1 MLKKLRIK
9 FIVSAMIATTIVLA
23 AIIGFI
29 NIKNYSDITNS
40 AMAKIELIAENNGR
54 FPQNKP
60 DNGTD
65 DPTKDPPEE
74 PPKENPNGENG
85 DSGINKT
92 ADTLGLLTNNP
103 ALPDDKIHSIEAPF
117 ETRYFTAI
125 LDSSGTAIEFADTEN
140 IAIDNETAKSYA
152 ESLLENSK
160 TQGKISVYRYKLVN
174 FTDGRKAYV
183 FLDCSRD
190 LSTFRDFL
198 QASILISV
206 AGLIVVFVL
215 IIILSGAVMK
225 PIAESYKK
233 QKRFITDA
241 SHELKTPLTVI
252 GASCDVLEFDSGE
265 NEWTKTIKEQ
275 VKELTSLTNKLV
287 FLSKIDE
294 ENKKLGFSEFS
305 LSEVC
310 EEKLKGYFVVAKAE
324 NKELTTEIAPD
335 LSLNGDMGMIKE
347 MISLLMD
354 NAIKY
359 SDKNGKIS
367 FSLKK
372 SGKYKKIIVEN
383 TTENIPDGNLDL
395 LFERFYRPD
404 SSRNSSTG
412 GHGIGLSVVKA
423 VAELHKGNVT
433 ATKKDGNIISFCVTL

>member
-9 FIVSAMIATTIVLA
+9 FIVSAMVATTLVLS
-23 AIIGFI
+23 AIIGII
-29 NIKNYSDITNS
+29 NIKNYSDITSS
-40 AMAKIELIAENNGR
+40 AKAKIDLIAENNGR
-54 FPQNKP
+54 FPQIKP
-60 DNGTD
+60 DGGINE
-65 DPTKDPPEE
+65 PSKNPSKE
-74 PPKENPNGENG
+74 PPMNDPNGNRNGENTDG
-85 DSGINKT
+85 GNTPTNKPSPPN
-92 ADTLGLLTNNP
+92 DG
-103 ALPDDKIHSIEAPF
+103 IHSPEAPF

-125 LDSSGTAIEFADTEN
+125 LDSAGAAIEFVDTEN
-140 IAIDNETAKSYA
+140 IAAIDDDTAKSYA
-152 ESLLENSK
+152 ENLLAESK
-160 TQGKISVYRYKLVN
+160 TEGKISDYRYKLVS

-198 QASILISV
+198 RASILISV

-233 QKRFITDA
+233 QKRFVTDA

-275 VKELTSLTNKLV
+275 VKELSALTNKLV

-294 ENKKLGFSEFS
+294 EDKKLGFSEFS
-305 LSEVC
+305 LSEIC

-324 NKELTTEIAPD
+324 NKELTAEIAPE

-354 NAIKY
+354 NALKY
-359 SDKNGKIS
+359 SDENGKIH
-367 FSLKK
+367 FSLNKN
-372 SGKYKKIIVEN
+372 GKYKKITVEN
-383 TTENIPDGNLDL
+383 TTANLPEGNLNL

-404 SSRNSSTG
+404 ASRNSSTG

-423 VAELHKGNVT
+423 IAELHKGTVT

>member
-1 MLKKLRIK
+1 
-9 FIVSAMIATTIVLA
+9 
-23 AIIGFI
+23 
-29 NIKNYSDITNS
+29 
-40 AMAKIELIAENNGR
+40 
-54 FPQNKP
+54 
-60 DNGTD
+60 
-65 DPTKDPPEE
+65 
-74 PPKENPNGENG
+74 
-85 DSGINKT
+85 
-92 ADTLGLLTNNP
+92 
-103 ALPDDKIHSIEAPF
+103 
-117 ETRYFTAI
+117 
-125 LDSSGTAIEFADTEN
+125 
-140 IAIDNETAKSYA
+140 
-152 ESLLENSK
+152 
-160 TQGKISVYRYKLVN
+160 
-174 FTDGRKAYV
+174 
-183 FLDCSRD
+183 
-190 LSTFRDFL
+190 
-198 QASILISV
+198 
-206 AGLIVVFVL
+206 
-215 IIILSGAVMK
+215 MK

-275 VKELTSLTNKLV
+275 VKELTALTNKLV

-294 ENKKLGFSEFS
+294 EDKKLGFSEFS
-305 LSEVC
+305 LSEIC

-359 SDKNGKIS
+359 SDDNGKIH

-372 SGKYKKIIVEN
+372 AGKYKKITVEN
-383 TTENIPDGNLDL
+383 TTANLPEGNLDL

-404 SSRNSSTG
+404 ASRNSSAG

-423 VAELHKGNVT
+423 IAELHKGTVT
-433 ATKKDGNIISFCVTL
+433 ATKKDDHTISFCVTL

>member
-9 FIVSAMIATTIVLA
+9 FIVSAMVATTLVLS
-23 AIIGFI
+23 AIIGII

-54 FPQNKP
+54 FPQSKP
-60 DNGTD
+60 NGGID
-65 DPTKDPPEE
+65 DPSKDPSKE
-74 PPKENPNGENG
+74 PPKDDPNEPTDNPNGENASTNGNAATNKPSPG
-85 DSGINKT
+85 DR
-92 ADTLGLLTNNP
+92 L
-103 ALPDDKIHSIEAPF
+103 HSPEAPF
-117 ETRYFTAI
+117 ETRYFTVI
-125 LDSSGTAIEFADTEN
+125 LNDSGTEIELVDTEN
-140 IAIDNETAKSYA
+140 IAAIDEDTAKSYA
-152 ESLLENSK
+152 ENLLEKAK
-160 TQGKISVYRYKLVN
+160 TEGKISVYRYKLVN
-174 FTDGRKAYV
+174 FTNGRKAYV

-190 LSTFRDFL
+190 LSTFKDFL
-198 QASILISV
+198 QASVLISV
-206 AGLIVVFVL
+206 AGLVVVFVL
-215 IIILSGAVMK
+215 IIVLSGAVMK

-294 ENKKLGFSEFS
+294 EDKKLGFSEFS

-310 EEKLKGYFVVAKAE
+310 EEKLKGYFVLAKAE
-324 NKELTTEIAPD
+324 NKELTAEITPD

-347 MISLLMD
+347 LISLLMD

-359 SDKNGKIS
+359 SDENGKIY

-372 SGKYKKIIVEN
+372 VGKYKKITVEN
-383 TTENIPDGNLDL
+383 TTENLPDGDLDL

-404 SSRNSSTG
+404 SSRNSATG

-423 VAELHKGNVT
+423 IAELHKGNVT
-433 ATKKDGNIISFCVTL
+433 ATKKDGNVISFCVTL

>member
-9 FIVSAMIATTIVLA
+9 FIVSAMVATTLVLS
-23 AIIGFI
+23 AIIGII

-40 AMAKIELIAENNGR
+40 AIAKIELIAENNGK

-60 DNGTD
+60 DDGID
-65 DPTKDPPEE
+65 DPSKDPAKE
-74 PPKENPNGENG
+74 PPKEDPNGDRNG
-85 DSGINKT
+85 GNTDDGNTPTNK
-92 ADTLGLLTNNP
+92 P
-103 ALPDDKIHSIEAPF
+103 ASPGDRIHSPEAPF
-117 ETRYFTAI
+117 ETRYFTVI
-125 LDSSGTAIEFADTEN
+125 LSSSGTEIELTDTEN
-140 IAIDNETAKSYA
+140 IAAIDDETAKSHA
-152 ESLLENSK
+152 ENLIDKAK
-160 TQGKISVYRYKLVN
+160 TEGKISVYRYKLVN
-174 FTDGRKAYV
+174 FSDGRKAYV

-190 LSTFRDFL
+190 LSTFKDFL
-198 QASILISV
+198 QASVLISV

-294 ENKKLGFSEFS
+294 EDKKLGFSEFS

-310 EEKLKGYFVVAKAE
+310 EENLKGYFVVAKAE
-324 NKELTTEIAPD
+324 NKELTAEIAPD

-347 MISLLMD
+347 MISALMD
-354 NAIKY
+354 NAVKY
-359 SDKNGKIS
+359 SDKNGKIC

-372 SGKYKKIIVEN
+372 SGKYKKITVEN
-383 TTENIPDGNLDL
+383 TTDNLPDGNLDL

-404 SSRNSSTG
+404 SSRNSATG

-423 VAELHKGNVT
+423 IAELHKGTVT
-433 ATKKDGNIISFCVTL
+433 ATKKAGNVISFCVTL

>member
-125 LDSSGTAIEFADTEN
+125 LDSSETAIEFADTEN

-372 SGKYKKIIVEN
+372 SGKYKKITVEN

>member
-9 FIVSAMIATTIVLA
+9 FIVSAMVATTLVLS
-23 AIIGFI
+23 AIIGII
-29 NIKNYSDITNS
+29 NIKNYSDITDS
-40 AMAKIELIAENNGR
+40 AKAKIELIAENNGR
-54 FPQNKP
+54 FPQSKP
-60 DNGTD
+60 DGGIE
-65 DPTKDPPEE
+65 DPSKDPSKE
-74 PPKENPNGENG
+74 PPKDDPNGEQNDDQNG
-85 DSGINKT
+85 KNTDDDTPTNK
-92 ADTLGLLTNNP
+92 P
-103 ALPDDKIHSIEAPF
+103 ASPNDRLHSPEAPF

-125 LDSSGTAIEFADTEN
+125 LDSAGTAIEFVDTEN
-140 IAIDNETAKSYA
+140 IAAIDDDTAKSYA
-152 ESLLENSK
+152 ENLLEK
-160 TQGKISVYRYKLVN
+160 TKTEGKIYNYRYKLVS

-190 LSTFRDFL
+190 LSTYRDFL
-198 QASILISV
+198 QASILISL

-252 GASCDVLEFDSGE
+252 GASCDVLEYDSGE

-275 VKELTSLTNKLV
+275 VKELTALTNKLV

-294 ENKKLGFSEFS
+294 EDKKLGFSEFS
-305 LSEVC
+305 LSEIC

-324 NKELTTEIAPD
+324 NKELTAEIAPD

-354 NAIKY
+354 NALKY
-359 SDKNGKIS
+359 SDENGKIR

-372 SGKYKKIIVEN
+372 AGKYKKITVEN
-383 TTENIPDGNLDL
+383 TTTNLPDGNLDL

-404 SSRNSSTG
+404 ASRNSSTG

-423 VAELHKGNVT
+423 IAELHKGTVT
-433 ATKKDGNIISFCVTL
+433 ATKKDDHTISFCVTL